1 MKKIN
6 VPIIPR
12 DLGTRFKSSDV
23 WFICQS
29 NKFVKSIR
37 PQKYS
42 NLYNG
47 KAHQK
52 YEKVYREHIK
62 YYPNDVSFVK
72 ATLFN
77 ASDIVTPAQILINQ
91 GYTYYFKLLP
101 EQIER
106 CLFSINVGGNNSLVK
121 GMQGLASAY
130 SFWSERDVKEK
141 SNVTNDRPS
150 DRPNDN
156 IEVIIPFK
164 VKPQYYIPEIKKRV
178 FYHGSSERFKSL
190 NKFSYVTPYKEDAI
204 KFAIPWSSEELLIK
218 DREMSVVGRPPKF
231 LYFKKDVNIED
242 SKVYL
247 YAIKG
252 IDTIP
257 AGTNTDRMF
266 PWNRI
271 TLKEAS
277 EENKSLKLEKKIMSW
292 KKELLASNI

>member
-6 VPIIPR
+6 VPIIPK
-12 DLGTRFKSSDV
+12 DLGTRFKSSDI
-23 WFICQS
+23 WFICQT

-52 YEKVYREHIK
+52 FENAYREHIK
-62 YYPNDVSFVK
+62 YYPEDMSFVK
-72 ATLFN
+72 ARLFN
-77 ASDIVTPAQILINQ
+77 ATDVATPSQILLNQ

-101 EQIER
+101 AQIEK
-106 CLFSINVGGNNSLVK
+106 CLFSVTIGGENALVK
-121 GMQGLASAY
+121 GIQGFAGAY
-130 SFWSERDVKEK
+130 KVWNEREKKEENK
-141 SNVTNDRPS
+141 VLNDKPK
-150 DRPNDN
+150 DN

-164 VKPQYYIPEIKKRV
+164 VKPQYYIPEVKKRT
-178 FYHGSSERFKSL
+178 FYHGSTQRFKTL

-204 KFAIPWSSEELLIK
+204 KFAIPWSSDELLVK
-218 DREMSVVGRPPKF
+218 DREMSALGRPPKC
-231 LYFKKDVNIED
+231 LYFKRGIEIKD

-247 YAIKG
+247 YAVKG
-252 IDTIP
+252 IDTISS
-257 AGTNTDRMF
+257 GTNTGKVF

-292 KKELLASNI
+292 KKELLAINT

>member
-6 VPIIPR
+6 VPIIPE
-12 DLGTRFKSSDV
+12 DLGTKFKTSDI
-23 WFICQS
+23 WFVCQT
-29 NKFVKSIR
+29 NKFAKSIR

-52 YEKVYREHIK
+52 YENIYREHIK
-62 YYPNDVSFVK
+62 NYPVDVSFVK

-77 ASDIVTPAQILINQ
+77 ASDTVTPTQILINQ

-106 CLFSINVGGNNSLVK
+106 CLFSINVGDKKSLVK
-121 GMQGLASAY
+121 GIQGFANAY
-130 SFWSERDVKEK
+130 GVWSERDVKEK
-141 SNVTNDRPS
+141 SNAINDRPK
-150 DRPNDN
+150 DN
-156 IEVIIPFK
+156 IEVVIPFK
-164 VKPQYYIPEIKKRV
+164 IKPQYYIPEIKKRV
-178 FYHGSSERFKSL
+178 FYHGSPQRFKALS
-190 NKFSYVTPYKEDAI
+190 KFSYVTPYKEDAI
-204 KFAIPWSSEELLIK
+204 KFAIPWASEELLIK
-218 DREMSVVGRPPKF
+218 DREMSVLGRPPKF
-231 LYFKKDVNIED
+231 LYFKKDVDIED

-247 YAIKG
+247 YSIRG

-257 AGTNTDRMF
+257 AGTNTGRMF

-271 TLKEAS
+271 TLKEAL

-292 KKELLASNI
+292 KKELLASNT

>member
-1 MKKIN
+1 LKKIN
-6 VPIIPR
+6 VPIIPK

-23 WFICQS
+23 WFVCQT

-47 KAHQK
+47 SGHQK
-52 YEKVYREHIK
+52 FEKIYRQHIK
-62 YYPNDVSFVK
+62 YYPDDISFVK
-72 ATLFN
+72 ASLFN
-77 ASDIVTPAQILINQ
+77 ATDIVTPEQILLNQ

-101 EQIER
+101 EQIEK
-106 CLFSINVGGNNSLVK
+106 CLFSVTIDGENALIK
-121 GMQGLASAY
+121 GIQGFAGAY
-130 SFWSERDVKEK
+130 KVWNEREVKER
-141 SNVTNDRPS
+141 SNILNDKPR
-150 DRPNDN
+150 DN

-164 VKPQYYIPEIKKRV
+164 VKPQYYIPEVTKRI
-178 FYHGSSERFKSL
+178 FYHGSSQRFKTL

-204 KFAIPWSSEELLIK
+204 KFAIPWSSDELLIK
-218 DREMSVVGRPPKF
+218 DREMSVIGRPPKC
-231 LYFKKDVNIED
+231 LYFKKDVEIED

-247 YAIKG
+247 YSVKG
-252 IDTIP
+252 IDTISS
-257 AGTNTDRMF
+257 GTNSGRVF

-292 KKELLASNI
+292 KKELSIINI

>member
-6 VPIIPR
+6 VPIIPK

-23 WFICQS
+23 WFVCQT

-47 KAHQK
+47 SAHQK
-52 YEKVYREHIK
+52 FEKVYRDHIK
-62 YYPNDVSFVK
+62 YYPNDISFVK
-72 ATLFN
+72 ASLFN
-77 ASDIVTPAQILINQ
+77 ATDIVTPEQILLSQ

-101 EQIER
+101 EQIEK
-106 CLFSINVGGNNSLVK
+106 CLFSVTIDGENALVK
-121 GMQGLASAY
+121 GIQGFAGAY
-130 SFWSERDVKEK
+130 KVWNEREAKEQ
-141 SNVTNDRPS
+141 SNFLNDKPR
-150 DRPNDN
+150 DN

-164 VKPQYYIPEIKKRV
+164 VKPQYYIPEVKKRI
-178 FYHGSSERFKSL
+178 FYHGSTQRFKTL

-204 KFAIPWSSEELLIK
+204 KFAIPWSSDELLIK
-218 DREMSVVGRPPKF
+218 DREMSIIGRPPKC
-231 LYFKKDVNIED
+231 LYFKKDVEIED
-242 SKVYL
+242 SKVFL
-247 YAIKG
+247 YSVKG
-252 IDTIP
+252 IDTISS
-257 AGTNTDRMF
+257 GTNSGKVF

-292 KKELLASNI
+292 KKELSIINI

>member
-6 VPIIPR
+6 VPVVPE
-12 DLGTRFKSSDV
+12 DLGAKFKTSDV
-23 WFICQS
+23 WFVCQT

-37 PQKYS
+37 PQKYA

-52 YEKVYREHIK
+52 YEKIYREHIK
-62 YYPNDVSFVK
+62 YYPADMSFVK

-77 ASDIVTPAQILINQ
+77 ASDIVTPNQILINQ
-91 GYTYYFKLLP
+91 GYTYYFKLVP

-106 CLFSINVGGNNSLVK
+106 CLFSINIDGSNSLIK

-130 SFWSERDVKEK
+130 SDWSKRDVKEK
-141 SNVTNDRPS
+141 SNVIN

-178 FYHGSSERFKSL
+178 FYHGSSKRFKSL

-218 DREMSVVGRPPKF
+218 DREMSIIGRPPK
-231 LYFKKDVNIED
+231 LLCFKKDANIKD

-257 AGTNTDRMF
+257 AGKSVDRMF

-277 EENKSLKLEKKIMSW
+277 EENKSLKLEKKILSW
-292 KKELLASNI
+292 KKELLTFNF

>member
-6 VPIIPR
+6 VPIIPK
-12 DLGTRFKSSDV
+12 DLGSKFKTSDV
-23 WFICQS
+23 WFVCQT

-47 KAHQK
+47 KAHQR
-52 YEKVYREHIK
+52 YEKIYRNHIDS
-62 YYPNDVSFVK
+62 YPEDISFVK
-72 ATLFN
+72 AVLFN
-77 ASDIVTPAQILINQ
+77 ASDIVTPSQILISQ

-106 CLFSINVGGNNSLVK
+106 CLFSINIDGNNSLVR
-121 GMQGLASAY
+121 GIQGFANAY
-130 SFWSERDVKEK
+130 KAWGERVVKEK
-141 SNVTNDRPS
+141 NNTINDKPK
-150 DRPNDN
+150 DN

-178 FYHGSSERFKSL
+178 FYHGSTKRFKAL

-204 KFAIPWSSEELLIK
+204 KFAIPWSSEELLLK
-218 DREMSVVGRPPKF
+218 DREMAVIGRPPKF
-231 LYFKKDVNIED
+231 LYFKKGVEIED

-247 YAIKG
+247 YSIKG

-257 AGTNTDRMF
+257 SGTNSGRMF

-292 KKELLASNI
+292 KKELSFSND

>member
-1 MKKIN
+1 LKKIN
-6 VPIIPR
+6 VPIIPK
-12 DLGTRFKSSDV
+12 DLGSKFKTSDV
-23 WFICQS
+23 WFVCQT

-47 KAHQK
+47 KAHQR
-52 YEKVYREHIK
+52 YEKIYRNHIDS
-62 YYPNDVSFVK
+62 YPEDISFVK
-72 ATLFN
+72 AVLFN
-77 ASDIVTPAQILINQ
+77 ASDIVTPSQILISQ

-106 CLFSINVGGNNSLVK
+106 CLFSINIDGNNSLVR
-121 GMQGLASAY
+121 GIQGFANAY
-130 SFWSERDVKEK
+130 KAWGERVVKEK
-141 SNVTNDRPS
+141 NNTINDKPK
-150 DRPNDN
+150 DN

-178 FYHGSSERFKSL
+178 FYHGSTKRFKAL

-204 KFAIPWSSEELLIK
+204 KFAIPWSSEELLLK
-218 DREMSVVGRPPKF
+218 DREMAVIGRPPKF
-231 LYFKKDVNIED
+231 LYFKKGVEIED

-247 YAIKG
+247 YSIKG

-257 AGTNTDRMF
+257 SGTNSGRMF

-292 KKELLASNI
+292 KKELSFSND